1 MNLQFEDIE
10 TIFTHQL
17 RGILTKTEAE
27 IAEVKERVKIMG
39 KELKMLDKEP
49 SEEDMVMVDMAAHFL
64 IMANQIKY
72 AVEAE
77 LNNRKFELN

>member
-1 MNLQFEDIE
+1 MNVQFEDIE

-17 RGILTKTEAE
+17 RGILTKTKAE
-27 IAEVKERVKIMG
+27 IAEVKEQVKIMS

-49 SEEDMVMVDMAAHFL
+49 SEEDMVMVDTAAHFL
-64 IMANQIKY
+64 ILANQIKC
-72 AVEAE
+72 AVETE